1 MYEVTKVI
9 TNDGKMFDTEKEAR
23 AYVERKYTD
32 LVSRISSALSSLS
45 KYQEV
50 KIFLHENSESFRE
63 MLSLK
68 DEWLEGVK
76 EELE

>member
-1 MYEVTKVI
+1 MYEVTKII

-23 AYVERKYTD
+23 TYVERKYTD
-32 LVSRISSALSSLS
+32 LVSRISSTLSSLS
-45 KYQEV
+45 KYQEI
-50 KIFLHENSESFRE
+50 KIFLNDNAEMFRE

-76 EELE
+76 EELK

>member
-9 TNDGKMFDTEKEAR
+9 TNDGKMFDTEKEAK

-32 LVSRISSALSSLS
+32 LVSRLSCKLSNLS
-45 KYQEV
+45 KYQEI
-50 KIFLHENSESFRE
+50 KDFLNDNSESFRE

-76 EELE
+76 ED

>member
-9 TNDGKMFDTEKEAR
+9 TNDGKMFDTEKEAK

-32 LVSRISSALSSLS
+32 LVSRISSPLSNLS
-45 KYQEV
+45 KYQEI
-50 KIFLHENSESFRE
+50 KDFLHENSESFRE

-76 EELE
+76 ED